1 MFDPDSSASS
11 RAGGFFKDVK
21 YFPTGELKEK
31 VSIKYILTGELK
43 EKVSIIEKYF
53 PTGELKEGLASLISS
68 FLACIGSV
76 GGATSL

>member
-53 PTGELKEGLASLISS
+53 PTGEPKEE
-68 FLACIGSV
+68 V
-76 GGATSL
+76 GIIDI